1 MHSLGPG
8 GNELP
13 PEPGRGGGGICHER
27 YGRFWRRMRLPEG
40 GGFPISRGMK
50 KSPMLLAL
58 LMPLS
63 AFAQGRPIVPVT
75 SVPMSEA
82 AKTAFDE
89 IDAAHGELGP
99 QPAGFFEGKSR
110 TELLMMRQ
118 ASQKKLREAALK
130 FYTENPNDP
139 MRWAAVLRLCMIRGE
154 FITGVKDGYETA
166 APATSM
172 ELVVV
177 DEEAKAAFSKKL
189 GELEIAMAAAND
201 VPWEVGERKLS
212 LDVSQRISTALR
224 EGKGGDPALLDSAD
238 ALATKFPKGSLALQS
253 YLSLLRASGIQGTAK
268 EADFWKKL
276 AGSPNETV
284 KARAEGELQK
294 VKAQDVPVELKFTAV
309 DGREVDL
316 AALRGKV
323 VLLDFWAT
331 WCGPCVAE
339 IPNVKKAYDAWH
351 DKGFEVIGVSLD
363 KPDAKDKLLSFVKKN
378 ELPWPQYFHGAE
390 GQNPLSAKFAVTAI
404 PAMFLFDKEGKLITT
419 NARGERLEVELEK
432 LLGEKK

>member
-1 MHSLGPG
+1 
-8 GNELP
+8 
-13 PEPGRGGGGICHER
+13 
-27 YGRFWRRMRLPEG
+27 
-40 GGFPISRGMK
+40 MK
-50 KSPMLLAL
+50 KSLLLAL
-58 LMPLS
+58 LFPLS
-63 AFAQGRPIVPVT
+63 ALAQQSGPMVPVT
-75 SVPMSEA
+75 SVPMSGV

-89 IDAAHGELGP
+89 IDAAHRELGP
-99 QPAGFFEGKSR
+99 QPAEFFEGKSR

-118 ASQKKLREAALK
+118 ASQKKLRETALK

-154 FITGVKDGYETA
+154 FITGAKDGYETA
-166 APATSM
+166 PAAKSM
-172 ELVVV
+172 ELVIV
-177 DEEAKAAFSKKL
+177 DEEAKAAFEKKL
-189 GELEIAMAAAND
+189 SELESAMAAAAD
-201 VPWEVGERKLS
+201 VPWEVGERKMW
-212 LDVSQRISTALR
+212 LDVSRRISTALR
-224 EGKGGDPALLDSAD
+224 EGQGGDPALLEAAD
-238 ALATKFPKGSLALQS
+238 ALASKFPKGSLALQS
-253 YLSLLRASGIQGTAK
+253 YLSLLRASGIQGTSK

-294 VKAQDVPVELKFTAV
+294 VKAQDEPVELKFTAV

-331 WCGPCVAE
+331 WCAPCVAE

-351 DKGFEVIGVSLD
+351 GKGLEVIGVSLD
-363 KPDAKDKLLSFVKKN
+363 KRDAKDKLLAFVKKN
-378 ELPWPQYFHGAE
+378 ELPWPQYFHDAE
-390 GQNPLSAKFAVTAI
+390 GQNPLSAKFAVTSI